1 MKNYFVYICT
11 NPNVTMLYI
20 GVSNSLK
27 RRVQEHYLNATT
39 ARSSFAGKYNCYNLL
54 YYEVYTSISEAIAR
68 EKELKGWTRVKKLNL
83 IATINPSFQFL
94 DPPN

>member
-1 MKNYFVYICT
+1 
-11 NPNVTMLYI
+11 MLYI

-27 RRVQEHYLNATT
+27 RRLQEHYINATT
-39 ARSSFAGKYNCYNLL
+39 VRSSFAGKYNCYNLL
-54 YYEVYTSISEAIAR
+54 YYEVYTSISVAIAR
-68 EKELKGWTRVKKLNL
+68 EKELKGCTRVKKLNL